1 MIESQSRYLNGLI
14 GEVLRARQQG
24 QTLALTPRREMVEQ
38 YNDTLQ
44 AELQTSSFADP
55 NCNSWYKTDDGRITN
70 NWPGPVPRYQQDL
83 AQVRW
88 TDYRVEG
95 TGRDRVA
102 RRTDS
107 TRIGRVSEGNVLGKL
122 SVLLGTMG
130 VVLAAG
136 RYYVRM

>member
-1 MIESQSRYLNGLI
+1 MIEAQSRYLNGLI

-24 QTLALTPRREMVEQ
+24 QTLALTPRREVVER
-38 YNDTLQ
+38 YNNTLQ
-44 AELQTSSFADP
+44 AELRTSSFADP

-83 AQVRW
+83 AQVQW

-95 TGRDRVA
+95 TGRERVE
-102 RRTDS
+102 RRRGS
-107 TRIGRVSEGNVLGKL
+107 TRIGRVSEGNVVGKL

-136 RYYVRM
+136 RYYLRM